1 MNEIEPIQAKKS
13 DLLSESTLKML
24 NFRPP
29 TIQEKGFLQ
38 NNEKKVLKIHELNSA
53 KPHIKGWFYF
63 FMIMAISLSSSMLS
77 YVETFFKQFN
87 TYDIETIVIAIIAAI
102 CMLLFDVLIIYLTFN
117 YLIADIPNRFVYA
130 YKNGDYDVCDD
141 LEVMGYYKRTSES
154 NLTVVFQ
161 LQNFLL
167 SEDDIITN
175 NIGSAEY
182 IKLIR
187 FKAYIPH
194 KKQYKYAYAVLAF

>member
-63 FMIMAISLSSSMLS
+63 FMVMAISLSSSMFS

-87 TYDIETIVIAIIAAI
+87 TYDTETIVVAIIAAI

-117 YLIADIPNRFVYA
+117 YLIADIPDRFVYA
-130 YKNGDYDVCDD
+130 YKNGDYDVSDD